1 MWEAVKEYWDL
12 IVGFIVGVG
21 LSFMAHIDSE
31 IVRRI
36 YSVII
41 LILVCMAFFRT
52 VRQTIEKKRIKKKE
66 RQHNVIDA
74 VVDNLSPVKTI
85 RIAENPTKE
94 GEKIEELF
102 IKISGGHTIM
112 KKFKEL
118 FDKYKG
124 YFLTVLLAILTAIEM
139 FSGVINQLCGG
150 VFVINGVEVLPFATL
165 LITTIV
171 GLISN
176 GWTKEQNE
184 KIKAL
189 FSKSSTDEL
198 VKAEIR
204 KSFKD
209 NTVKHSEFTKILS
222 TKEKE
227 LECLHTELQN
237 LKNTLSAKKEMYVMI
252 PQLATEEDVQLASNA
267 VYDCETR
274 IYNKGVEIDDV
285 KATLETLKT
294 NINALKSQL

>member
-12 IVGFIVGVG
+12 IVGFIVGLG

-31 IVRRI
+31 IVRQI
-36 YSVII
+36 YSVVV

-52 VRQTIEKKRIKKKE
+52 VRQTIEKKRNRKKE

-112 KKFKEL
+112 KKLKEL

-124 YFLTVLLAILTAIEM
+124 YLLTVLLALLTAIEM
-139 FSGVINQLCGG
+139 FSGVINDICGG

-165 LITTIV
+165 FITTVV

-176 GWTKEQNE
+176 GWTKEQND

-209 NTVKHSEFTKILS
+209 NTVKHSQFSKILS
-222 TKEKE
+222 TKETE
-227 LECLHTELQN
+227 LESLKTELQS

-252 PQLATEEDVQLASNA
+252 PQLATEEDVHLASNA

-274 IYNKGVEIDDV
+274 IYNKEKEIEEV
-285 KATLETLKT
+285 KVTLETLKT